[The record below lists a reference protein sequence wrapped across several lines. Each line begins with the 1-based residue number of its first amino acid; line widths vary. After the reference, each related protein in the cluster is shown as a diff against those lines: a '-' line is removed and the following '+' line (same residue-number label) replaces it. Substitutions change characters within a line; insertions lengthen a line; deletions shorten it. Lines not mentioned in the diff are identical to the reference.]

1 MFSFIKK
8 LLPGSKSPQPQTV
21 SPFVNMREAG
31 QHVSAHLDA
40 LAELVSL
47 ELREYS
53 RRQSRRAALAAAA
66 VVPAVAAWLF
76 LCAWLAWGLQL
87 LWGWGWALAAVT
99 LVNVLLAAGA
109 LTAAALYRVGEF
121 APLTRHEL
129 NNDWQCLKLLIN
141 ADKKS

>member
-1 MFSFIKK
+1 MLSFIKRL
-8 LLPGSKSPQPQTV
+8 LLPQPAPGREVISPLAKIRETGSYV
-21 SPFVNMREAG
+21 SEHA
-31 QHVSAHLDA
+31 DA
-40 LAELVSL
+40 LAALFAQELQ
-47 ELREYS
+47 EYS
-53 RRQSRRAALAAAA
+53 CCQRRRAVLLAAA
-66 VVPAVAAWLF
+66 VVPAVAAWLA

-109 LTAAALYRVGEF
+109 LTAAAKCRVGPF
-121 APLTRHEL
+121 APLTRQEL